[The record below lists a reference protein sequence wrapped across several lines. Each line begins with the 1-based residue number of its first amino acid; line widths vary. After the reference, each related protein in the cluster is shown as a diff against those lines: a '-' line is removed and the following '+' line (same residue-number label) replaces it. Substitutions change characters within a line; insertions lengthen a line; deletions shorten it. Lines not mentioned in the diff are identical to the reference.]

1 MKKTKLPYLLI
12 LFLSFVFI
20 GIVYSAESGKITNI
34 EKLIN
39 QNKRAEEI
47 EEKIDILII
56 KTQKEKRK
64 EIQEKLLEI
73 LDRIEII
80 KKKIKTEI
88 IESIKENINSEEY
101 IQKQTEVLTKAI
113 SENSSIVC
121 HTTSFPLGLHH
132 IYIKPEKIKIVAS
145 IDGQVGETLL
155 KDGITYVWNNDT
167 KEGFYS
173 IEEISFSSATRD
185 ISYTII
191 NDGNP
196 FYCSEEEIDDG
207 VFEIPDTIHFIE
219 KNL

>member
-56 KTQKEKRK
+56 KTQKEERK
-64 EIQEKLLEI
+64 EIEEKLLEI

-101 IQKQTEVLTKAI
+101 IQKQAELLTKAI

-121 HTTSFPLGLHH
+121 YTTSLPLGLHH

-145 IDGQVGETLL
+145 VDDQTGATLL

-167 KEGFYS
+167 GEGFYS
-173 IEEISFSSATRD
+173 TEETLFSSAARD
-185 ISYTII
+185 ISDTMI
-191 NDGNP
+191 NDGNL
-196 FYCSEEEIDDG
+196 FYCSEEEIYDS
-207 VFEIPDTIHFIE
+207 VFELPDTIHFIE